1 MALSRLAELHGV
13 ATSYSPCPDRTVPA
27 AESAVVAA
35 LAALGV
41 DASSPEAIRTALEKA
56 EAGQAA
62 RLLPPTVVL
71 RSAAPSADPR
81 TAPELAALP
90 PGTRVRLTR
99 DPDPVPARPA
109 PAGGRD

>member
-13 ATSYSPCPDRTVPA
+13 ATSYSPSPDRVVPA

-41 DASSPEAIRTALEKA
+41 DASGPEAVRTALEEA

-62 RLLPPTVVL
+62 RLLPPTVV
-71 RSAAPSADPR
+71 
-81 TAPELAALP
+81 
-90 PGTRVRLTR
+90 
-99 DPDPVPARPA
+99 
-109 PAGGRD
+109 